1 MGIISFNK
9 TAAPSSIEC
18 NGTARV
24 TISLSAAP
32 DILSN
37 PADMVLL
44 LDNSGSMAGKPLA
57 QLKIAA
63 NKFVDILY
71 QSTGGENGKL
81 GGGSQISIVSFA
93 RTAKEE
99 TPLTSSVSH
108 LKSAIDALES
118 QGGTNHEAAFE
129 KGKSLLAS
137 GSAAQKIIIMFTD
150 GLSTVGG
157 SSIPVTDSIKAGGG
171 IIYCIGLSGSTGL
184 DVAALEAWASRP
196 ASSFV
201 SIAPDAEALES
212 LFENLAANITKPGAT
227 EISMTETVSDDFLI
241 SRILSCDKGIVETI
255 GDRSLRWRIP
265 SLGASQ
271 IEGASLEFEIRHIGT
286 TSGSLSV
293 NESLLYADAEGN
305 QIRFPVPKLHV
316 DCSLPVTGENCP
328 PPQMLVMDSCQ
339 QFLRFDLGEE
349 WLSSSGR
356 LLELRLTL
364 KQICPGQRIALGL
377 LLKEVDIFGRTY
389 SRGFKALTIPAHHAN
404 SCRDLV
410 VGPIRFV
417 LPEDLNPHLHCEKE
431 CRKRR
436 FLVQVFAHTID
447 VPPIC

>member
-1 MGIISFNK
+1 MGIVSFNK
-9 TAAPSSIEC
+9 TAAPSSIDC
-18 NGTARV
+18 GGIAKIN
-24 TISLSAAP
+24 ISLSAAP

-44 LDNSGSMAGKPLA
+44 LDNSGSMAGNPLV

-63 NKFVDILY
+63 NKFIDILY
-71 QSTGGENGKL
+71 QSTGGIGDEL
-81 GGGSQISIVSFA
+81 GGDSRISIVSFA

-99 TPLTSSVSH
+99 TPLTASVTQ
-108 LKSAIDALES
+108 LKNAIDALES

-129 KGKSLLAS
+129 KGKALLAS
-137 GSAAQKIIIMFTD
+137 GTASQKIIIMFTD
-150 GLSTVGG
+150 GQSTVGG
-157 SSIPVTDSIKAGGG
+157 SSIPVTDSIKASGG

-201 SIAPDAEALES
+201 SIAPNAEALES

-241 SRILSCDKGIVETI
+241 SRILSCDKGIIETI
-255 GDRSLRWRIP
+255 GDRSLRWRIS
-265 SLGASQ
+265 SLGTTQ
-271 IEGASLEFEIRHIGT
+271 IEGASLEFEIRHTGT
-286 TSGSLSV
+286 ITGTLSV
-293 NESLLYADAEGN
+293 NESLRYEDAEGN
-305 QIRFPVPKLHV
+305 QISFPSPKVSV
-316 DCSLPVTGENCP
+316 DCSLPITGEDCP
-328 PPQMLVMDSCQ
+328 PPQILVMDSCQ
-339 QFLRFDLGEE
+339 QFLRFDLGDE

-356 LLELRLTL
+356 MLELRLTL
-364 KQICPGQRIALGL
+364 KQICPGQRTALGL

-389 SRGFKALTIPAHHAN
+389 PRGFKALTIPAHHAN

-417 LPEDLNPHLHCEKE
+417 LPDDLTPHCGRE
-431 CRKRR
+431 CGQRR
-436 FLVQVFAHTID
+436 FLVQVFAHAVD
-447 VPPIC
+447 APPIC